1 MRLGERVVRHSQ
13 ADVVVVAA
21 GLGVVGPADGQH
33 VVLGGGIYREIVVAD
48 RPPVSVCRITGLM

>member
-1 MRLGERVVRHSQ
+1 MVSERVVRHGQ

-33 VVLGGGIYREIVVAD
+33 VVPGGGIH
-48 RPPVSVCRITGLM
+48 